1 MRVRIGLIV
10 NKSKPKAWN
19 IARQIVSSLEYRNIT
34 VVIEA
39 YVAEQL
45 GRSDLGIDFNVI
57 PKHADVIFVLGGDGT
72 LLGIARQFA
81 PYNIPILGINVGNM
95 GFLTEAEPEDLEETI
110 DKVIEGKYFI
120 QNRMMLE
127 AQVLRDGKLLKQFIA
142 LNEVGIAKGAF
153 SRMIEVFMYI
163 EDKFLASYKGD
174 GLIIATPTGST
185 AYSLSAGGPIVSPDI
200 DLMLLTPICPHS
212 LNMRPMVVSAQNTI
226 RTKLQATH
234 NDIGLTI
241 DGQLGFKLELDDV
254 IILSKSKHH
263 AKLIRWPEYNFF
275 EVVRR
280 KLHN

>member
-1 MRVRIGLIV
+1 MRIGLIV

-19 IARQIVSSLEYRNIT
+19 IARQIVNSLEYRNIT
-34 VVIEA
+34 IVIEA

-45 GRSDLGIDFNVI
+45 GRSDLGIDFNMI
-57 PKHADVIFVLGGDGT
+57 PQHADVIFVLGGDGT

-81 PYNIPILGINVGNM
+81 PYSIPILGINVGNM
-95 GFLTEAEPEDLEETI
+95 GFLSEAEPNDLEETI
-110 DKVIEGKYFI
+110 DKVIQGQYFI

-153 SRMIEVFMYI
+153 SRMIEVFMYM

-226 RTKLQATH
+226 RTKIQATH
-234 NDIGLTI
+234 NDIGITI